1 MKSLSCNIYD
11 SRTLLYVHYTSE
23 QFMFRKKLE
32 REGKKEEEIT
42 CQAEQRCLSPK
53 TLPSV
58 L

>member
-32 REGKKEEEIT
+32 REEKK
-42 CQAEQRCLSPK
+42 K
-53 TLPSV
+53 KK
-58 L
+58 